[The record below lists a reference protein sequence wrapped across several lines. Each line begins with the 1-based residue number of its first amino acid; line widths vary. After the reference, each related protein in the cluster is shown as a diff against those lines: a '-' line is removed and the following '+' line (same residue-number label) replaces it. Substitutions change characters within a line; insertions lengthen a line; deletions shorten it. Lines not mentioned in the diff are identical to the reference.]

1 MGRWNDEMLQL
12 RNANSMDAAAIA
24 ALFREVSAAAGGLA
38 RRPEEIHEG
47 DVATILE
54 RCAERGFATVA
65 EGPRGLLGALY
76 CYAPEP
82 ALFARC
88 WSNTT
93 LAVAPETQGQGLGR
107 LLLEAAILAA
117 PQSQPPIDR
126 LELFVRAS
134 NQGAQR
140 LYRRLGFIEEGRL
153 RNRLRTPEGALE
165 DDVLMAYLWER
176 PA

>member
-1 MGRWNDEMLQL
+1 MLQL
-12 RNANSMDAAAIA
+12 RDANAMDAAAIA

-47 DVATILE
+47 DIATILE

-93 LAVAPETQGQGLGR
+93 LAVAPETQGRALDISCSKR
-107 LLLEAAILAA
+107 RSSLAPSA
-117 PQSQPPIDR
+117 SHQSIA
-126 LELFVRAS
+126 LNSLFA
-134 NQGAQR
+134 
-140 LYRRLGFIEEGRL
+140 
-153 RNRLRTPEGALE
+153 LRTWARSGCIGALA
-165 DDVLMAYLWER
+165 LSRKGAFGIASAR
-176 PA
+176 PRARWRTMF

>member
-1 MGRWNDEMLQL
+1 MLQL
-12 RNANSMDAAAIA
+12 RDANAMDAAAIA
-24 ALFREVSAAAGGLA
+24 ALFRGVSAAAGGLA

-47 DVATILE
+47 DIAAILE

-65 EGPRGLLGALY
+65 EAPRGLLGALY

-93 LAVAPETQGQGLGR
+93 LAVAPETQGRGLGH
-107 LLLEAAILAA
+107 LLLEAAIFAGT
-117 PQSQPPIDR
+117 QCQPPIDR

-134 NQGAQR
+134 NLGAQR